1 MLQFSLFYSSYV
13 YLCIIIKW
21 RRFSSFCIQM
31 MMIFYEPHVLSCP
44 LARCHLSL
52 TLILSPEFPSTHL
65 GNNLMPYQV
74 CNDECSTFTTIWVCA
89 GTLWTGTPKI
99 FAHLCANYYIYLYF
113 VWLMNGKS
121 HETKSHYFCVHARA
135 RNGQHQYNSNLIVV
149 KGSTIWAHG
158 YNV

>member
-74 CNDECSTFTTIWVCA
+74 YNDECSTFTTIWFCA

-99 FAHLCANYYIYLYF
+99 FAHFQCQLLYSFVFRLTYEWKKPWDKIPLFLCARACTKRAASIQFQFNC
-113 VWLMNGKS
+113 GKR
-121 HETKSHYFCVHARA
+121 F
-135 RNGQHQYNSNLIVV
+135 NDL
-149 KGSTIWAHG
+149 STW
-158 YNV
+158 V